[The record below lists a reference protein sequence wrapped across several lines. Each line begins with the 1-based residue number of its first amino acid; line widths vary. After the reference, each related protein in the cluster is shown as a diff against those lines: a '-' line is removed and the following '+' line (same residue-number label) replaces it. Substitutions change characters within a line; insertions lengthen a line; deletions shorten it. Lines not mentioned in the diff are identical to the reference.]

1 MLNELINLLE
11 KVDSPESRIIIIKF
25 MVMISENTD
34 SKMIFAKNEGFSK
47 LLNLLLAGD
56 ENVQRVIR
64 RALIHFFY
72 ASQN

>member
-56 ENVQRVIR
+56 ENV
-64 RALIHFFY
+64 
-72 ASQN
+72 